1 MMTKRKRA
9 QSKAN
14 RGEQGLPAGPRAPD
28 EPPIA
33 SRPLV
38 GSEVLDVIGS
48 GGVPKR
54 EMHDVI
60 HSPDDAIAEHHL
72 GPLQE
77 ASVSF
82 RPDPEVGDAGAD
94 FAEEFGQNF
103 LRSATT
109 GEDMSELENP
119 TEMAP
124 TEIGGPF
131 LIESHRPSPKVKQA
145 KRRRRHRPHA

>member
-1 MMTKRKRA
+1 MMTRRKRA

-14 RGEQGLPAGPRAPD
+14 RGEQGLPAGPRKRD
-28 EPPIA
+28 EPSIA
-33 SRPLV
+33 SFPLV

-48 GGVPKR
+48 AGVPKR
-54 EMHDVI
+54 GMHDVI
-60 HSPDDAIAEHHL
+60 HSPDDGIAEHHL

-94 FAEEFGQNF
+94 LAEELGQNY
-103 LRSATT
+103 LRSVTT

-119 TEMAP
+119 TEMDP

-131 LIESHRPSPKVKQA
+131 VIESLRPNPNVKHA
-145 KRRRRHRPHA
+145 KRRRRPPA